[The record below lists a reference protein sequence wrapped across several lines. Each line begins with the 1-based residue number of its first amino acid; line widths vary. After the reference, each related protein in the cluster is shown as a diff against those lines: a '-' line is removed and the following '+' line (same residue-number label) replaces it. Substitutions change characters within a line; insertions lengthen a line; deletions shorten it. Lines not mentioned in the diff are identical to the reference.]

1 MKSRTIVVRPL
12 MESHNLDDTALHPL
26 DLAGRLVQEDL
37 CLMRPAGSSHIL
49 AAASLCFPT
58 RWRLNEKIGRALDAI
73 HAPVPGLNERMGG
86 AMARFFHHAK
96 TDRPVWRLGWSLVD
110 SPALFQPGGDGRT
123 ERDPTITSENAGA
136 RVWLRVERQTL
147 RRLAVSGNVLFTI
160 RIHRTPLGL
169 VAADRVKAALLRD
182 ALATMPP
189 EIARYKSL
197 PVLGAAV
204 IAYLERQISP

>member
-1 MKSRTIVVRPL
+1 
-12 MESHNLDDTALHPL
+12 
-26 DLAGRLVQEDL
+26 
-37 CLMRPAGSSHIL
+37 
-49 AAASLCFPT
+49 
-58 RWRLNEKIGRALDAI
+58 
-73 HAPVPGLNERMGG
+73 
-86 AMARFFHHAK
+86 
-96 TDRPVWRLGWSLVD
+96 
-110 SPALFQPGGDGRT
+110 
-123 ERDPTITSENAGA
+123 
-136 RVWLRVERQTL
+136 
-147 RRLAVSGNVLFTI
+147 LAVSGNVLFTI